1 MLIAVDPANHSAIPG
16 AKAFDL
22 PIFHLPWPMASRRP
36 AVDKASPLSQHLRLP
51 VVCVVTVDNQ
61 FVEDLGP
68 ELMPWFKIVLRET
81 YEDLARWTRESHVQ
95 AVLLDIDTGDSDDE
109 RTYGGLP
116 VLNELRRLNSE
127 FVLISM
133 SRSRTRSVEKQ
144 ALEAGADAHF
154 RSPVDISELRLT
166 LVDLLR
172 TRSEESA
179 RQSMREQA
187 FENSRFQDFIGA
199 SESMRTVYDAIQQV
213 AGSSVNVLVR
223 GESGTGKELAARAI
237 VALSPRANES
247 YIRLNCAAL
256 PQELIESEL
265 FGSERGAFTG
275 ATEARPGQ
283 IELADGG
290 TLFLDEIAT
299 LTLSLQTK
307 LLRVLEDHMVQR
319 LGGRTLRKI
328 DFRLICATNENLEE
342 MARTG
347 RFRED
352 LYYRIHVVPIQLPP
366 LRERLGDIPLL
377 CEHFLQTH
385 CVANGIPKKHID
397 DTALATFEQHSWPGN
412 VRELENLIQRLVITV
427 RGEEIH
433 ATHLPP
439 RLLATNLA
447 ASEAA
452 LLPESGA
459 DFDHEIQQMEVALLT
474 AALRRT
480 HGNKAAAARLL
491 NLDGQRI
498 KYLCRKYS
506 LA

>member
-1 MLIAVDPANHSAIPG
+1 
-16 AKAFDL
+16 
-22 PIFHLPWPMASRRP
+22 MASRRP
-36 AVDKASPLSQHLRLP
+36 AVDKASPLSSHLALP
-51 VVCVVTVDNQ
+51 IVCVVTADREFVD
-61 FVEDLGP
+61 DLFP
-68 ELMPWFKIVLRET
+68 ELVPWFQVVLRET
-81 YEDLARWTRESHVQ
+81 YDDLARWTREAHVA
-95 AVLLDIDTGDSDDE
+95 AVLLDIDTSDSDDE
-109 RTYGGLP
+109 RAYGGLP
-116 VLNELRRLNSE
+116 VLNELRKLNRE
-127 FVLISM
+127 FVLISL

-154 RSPVDISELRLT
+154 RSPVDISELRLA
-166 LVDLLR
+166 LADLLR
-172 TRSEESA
+172 ARSEETT
-179 RQSMREQA
+179 RRHMRKRA
-187 FENSRFQDFIGA
+187 FENSRFQDLIGA
-199 SESMRTVYDAIQQV
+199 SEPMRTVYDAIQQV
-213 AGSSVNVLVR
+213 AGSSVNVVVR
-223 GESGTGKELAARAI
+223 GESGTGKELVARAI
-237 VALSPRANES
+237 VALSPRATKP

-256 PQELIESEL
+256 PQDLIESEL

-299 LTLSLQTK
+299 LTLPLQTK

-366 LRERLGDIPLL
+366 LRDRAGDIPLL

-385 CVANGIPKKHID
+385 CIANGIPIKHID
-397 DTALATFEQHSWPGN
+397 DTALSAFEQHPWPGN

-427 RGEEIH
+427 RSDEILS
-433 ATHLPP
+433 THLPS

-459 DFDHEIQQMEVALLT
+459 DFDQEIQQMEIALLT

-480 HGNKAAAARLL
+480 QNNKAAAARLL
-491 NLDGQRI
+491 HIDGQRI

-506 LA
+506 LG